1 MRISDWISDVCS
13 SDLAFRGF
21 HYRRRCYTL
30 FCCGSSTGRQAGE
43 SGSASE
49 QWTQFLHSLSPNIEG
64 LLQMAQ
70 RPPNAYLICT
80 PIVRGS
86 PYNLET
92 KPNGVVRSV
101 AFKMYFLSVRRSEE
115 RRVGK
120 ECVSTC
126 RSRWSAYH

>member
-1 MRISDWISDVCS
+1 MLRRPPRSTRTDTRVPYTTLFRS
-13 SDLAFRGF
+13 LAFRGF
-21 HYRRRCYTL
+21 HYRRRCSTL
-30 FCCGSSTGRQAGE
+30 FCGGSSTGRQAGE
-43 SGSASE
+43 SGSAGE

-64 LLQMAQ
+64 LLEMAQ

-101 AFKMYFLSVRRSEE
+101 AFTMYFLSVRFF
-115 RRVGK
+115 
-120 ECVSTC
+120 
-126 RSRWSAYH
+126 A